1 MRRAQFAIHSETA
14 RSQRAV
20 HTGELVSEDEK
31 GTVRPSVITLYRL
44 AKVLDCSP
52 TLLLEDFVSPN
63 EED

>member
-1 MRRAQFAIHSETA
+1 MGVRGATVFTY
-14 RSQRAV
+14 
-20 HTGELVSEDEK
+20 EK